1 MLGAH
6 SESSSLSV
14 CLEGR
19 GDAGGEL
26 LALDALTVDALEA
39 CVGALAEDCGF
50 ARKAPWSKDGEV

>member
-1 MLGAH
+1 M
-6 SESSSLSV
+6 
-14 CLEGR
+14 EGR